1 MKVII
6 AGSRGINSPRL
17 VLDAIEQSGFTITEV
32 VSGGA
37 WGVDKLG
44 EVYALG
50 RGLPVKQFIPDWGG
64 HAGARA
70 GFVRNS
76 QMGEY
81 ADALIAIWDGR
92 SRGTRH
98 MISVME
104 RLKKPHYVHNTFPQ
118 IKIHCVEVH
127 NARLPRSDE

>member
-6 AGSRGINSPRL
+6 AGSRGINNARL

-37 WGVDKLG
+37 YGVDKLG

-50 RGLPVKQFIPDWGG
+50 RGIPVKQFIPDWQGY
-64 HAGARA
+64 AGSRA
-70 GFVRNS
+70 GMVRNA

-81 ADALIAIWDGR
+81 ADALIAVWDGY
-92 SRGTRH
+92 SRGTNH
-98 MISVME
+98 MISVMA
-104 RLKKPHYVHNTFPQ
+104 RLKKPFHVH
-118 IKIHCVEVH
+118 K
-127 NARLPRSDE
+127 A